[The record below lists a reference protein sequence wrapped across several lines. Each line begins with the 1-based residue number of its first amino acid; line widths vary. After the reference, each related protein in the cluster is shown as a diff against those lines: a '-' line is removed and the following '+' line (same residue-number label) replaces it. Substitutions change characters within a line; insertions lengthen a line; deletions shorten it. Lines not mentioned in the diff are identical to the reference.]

1 MLAVS
6 GASAYPGHATMNLYI
21 TQRLASRGSRQEGP
35 SSMNSDLLWI
45 VIAVGTLLL
54 LVIVGF
60 FLFRTWYQVPIG

>member
-1 MLAVS
+1 
-6 GASAYPGHATMNLYI
+6 
-21 TQRLASRGSRQEGP
+21 
-35 SSMNSDLLWI
+35 MNSDLLWI